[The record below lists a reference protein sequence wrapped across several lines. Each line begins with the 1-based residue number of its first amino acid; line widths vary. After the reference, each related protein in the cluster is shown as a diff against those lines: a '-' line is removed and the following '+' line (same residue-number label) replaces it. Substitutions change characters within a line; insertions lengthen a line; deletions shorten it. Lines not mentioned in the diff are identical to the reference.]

1 MNEVFKLLNSESI
14 VVSEQLAQGVYYINH
29 IHKND
34 NIFYP
39 MFFNLSMGL
48 ERLFKLIIVT
58 NRIITNKKDQETI
71 KSFDHNLVKLKNQVD
86 SIATSY
92 NISTQNIETSIHS
105 AIINALSDF
114 SKKDR
119 YYNFDKFDNIASK
132 NPISFFKEYVILKI
146 RKQSMLNLK
155 LSEEDYVVGKILNEY
170 AISTID
176 GNLKNYVKCEKE
188 WQSIE
193 KYLRVYILQII
204 RQYISILIE
213 LSRNALTQRID
224 TIPYYNEIFGHMI
237 QEDSWYK
244 IHKNYSLF
252 NLR

>member
-14 VVSEQLAQGVYYINH
+14 VVSEQLAQGVYYVSH

-58 NRIITNKKDQETI
+58 DRIITNKKEQKTI
-71 KSFDHNLVKLKNQVD
+71 KSFDHDLLKLKNQVD
-86 SIATSY
+86 SIASSY
-92 NISTQNIETSIHS
+92 NISNQNIETSIHA

-119 YYNFDKFDNIASK
+119 YYNFNVFDNITSK
-132 NPISFFKEYVILKI
+132 DPISFFKKHVILKI
-146 RKQSMLNLK
+146 RKQIMLNLK
-155 LSEEDYVVGKILNEY
+155 LLKEDYVVGKILNEH
-170 AISTID
+170 AVSTECTDFKRHI
-176 GNLKNYVKCEKE
+176 KHEKE

-193 KYLRVYILQII
+193 KYLRLYTFQII
-204 RQYISILIE
+204 RQYILILIK
-213 LSRNALTQRID
+213 LSQNALTQKID
-224 TIPYYNEIFGHMI
+224 TIPYYSEIFGHMI
-237 QEDSWYK
+237 QEDTWYK
-244 IHKNYSLF
+244 THKNYSLF